1 MFLKSTESLGKGAKR
16 RWKIIRLFMPSK
28 FRWFF
33 EGHLQLEG
41 QLWFKERKLIYD
53 TIRAYKPS
61 HCFEIG
67 TWKGGGSTLFIAQA
81 LYENKQG
88 KLHTIEINK
97 DFYEEARKN
106 YQIYL
111 EHLTPYVE
119 FYLGDY
125 RKIFSE
131 VLGTIER
138 IDFLFIDGPDHA
150 QETLSQY
157 EFFLPYMKKGS
168 VLMVHDWFAD
178 KSRLVKPLIQNVDDW
193 EINAVLKP
201 PQSPGFA
208 FAIRK

>member
-16 RWKIIRLFMPSK
+16 RWKTIRLFMPSK
-28 FRWFF
+28 ICWFF
-33 EGHLQLEG
+33 EGHPKLEG

-53 TIRAYKPS
+53 TIRKYKPLN
-61 HCFEIG
+61 CFEIG
-67 TWKGGGSTLFIAQA
+67 TWQGGGSTLFIAQA

-97 DFYEEARKN
+97 VFYEEARKN
-106 YQIYL
+106 YQVYL

-119 FYLGDY
+119 FYFGDY
-125 RKIFSE
+125 KEIFSK
-131 VLGTIER
+131 VLGTIDR
-138 IDFLFIDGPDHA
+138 IDFLFLDGPEHA

-157 EFFLPYMKKGS
+157 EFFLPYMKKES

-178 KSRLVKPLIQNVDDW
+178 KSRLVKPLIQNVEDW
-193 EINAVLKP
+193 KINAVLKP